1 MTTIRIIQPPNKI
14 LVMNKGCIWIRGDI
28 YEFLLVFE
36 ITFMAKGYIM
46 TRLRCHCSI
55 DIHAPDH
62 LSRMPYGPSASGS
75 HDLMVSCD
83 CC

>member
-1 MTTIRIIQPPNKI
+1 MEIS
-14 LVMNKGCIWIRGDI
+14 GEI
-28 YEFLLVFE
+28 YEYLLVYE
-36 ITFMAKGYIM
+36 ITFMAKGYVT

-55 DIHAPDH
+55 EIHASYR

-75 HDLMVSCD
+75 HDLMISCD